1 MKLSSVHHVAGI
13 TLSLTVIANASSV
26 EMVKDLTP
34 GHLKSSFPKN
44 LIACG
49 GYLYFETYDRDWG
62 TTYYPTIS
70 YYKYDGV
77 TDEITKAA
85 NFPEDAHRFICF
97 KDELYCFDG
106 VPQETTCSYGWC
118 TTESLWGIYRYD
130 GSTKT
135 VVYDAKIDSLNGR
148 VNFFEYQS
156 ELYFGL
162 EGPKL
167 MKTDGVD
174 TEVVCDLQPGWNPV
188 DDSEPTNMGEHNGS
202 LYFMTKFMTKDD
214 DDNNVLYKYNE
225 EEGRSLF
232 YNFGTNEAYHIF
244 SFKGNMY
251 LIIHWRKGGSF
262 WYSSYGYD
270 VKKLGG
276 GNGDTIQG
284 ETLSDET
291 TIISLN
297 NAFHAIE
304 FGDSWYFKIRD
315 ERVVGTTWYGSDETQ
330 DYYGMWK
337 YDGEDVQQIINNV
350 FGGPMKDSVV
360 HFENLFKFE
369 DKLFFA
375 ASDGTIP
382 DKSVLQLWKWPGT
395 DNATVV
401 QSTFPFDPKE
411 FTKYQGRLYFA
422 ASGDGT
428 GEELWVY
435 TPDGWEK
442 PAVQESTPT
451 LQIVD
456 DNGTVDINKASEDG
470 ADAPLPEND
479 QDLMDLLDNL
489 PEDDK
494 DVYDDLINDLLENI
508 DDLPDSMHDFIDK
521 HIDPRAF
528 DSPASVEHLNLPL
541 AVVTVVWFI
550 LASL

>member
-1 MKLSSVHHVAGI
+1 MKLPSVHQVAGI

-49 GYLYFETYDRDWG
+49 GYLYFETYDRSGWG
-62 TTYYPTIS
+62 TTN

-77 TDEITKAA
+77 TDAITKAA

-97 KDELYCFDG
+97 NDEIYCFDG

-118 TTESLWGIYRYD
+118 TTENLWGIYKYD
-130 GSTKT
+130 GTAKT
-135 VVYDAKIDSLNGR
+135 VVFDAKIDSLNGR

-202 LYFMTKFMTKDD
+202 LYFMTKDD
-214 DDNNVLYKYNE
+214 DENNVLYKYNE
-225 EEGRSLF
+225 EEGCSLF

-251 LIIHWRKGGSF
+251 LIIHWRSGGSF

-276 GNGDTIQG
+276 ENGDTIQG
-284 ETLSDET
+284 ESLSDEP

-297 NAFHAIE
+297 DAFHAIE
-304 FGDSWYFKIRD
+304 FGGSWYFKIRD

-330 DYYGMWK
+330 DYYGMWE

-350 FGGPMKDSVV
+350 FGGPTKDSGV
-360 HFENLFKFE
+360 HFENLFAFE
-369 DKLFFA
+369 DNLFFA

-382 DKSVLQLWKWPGT
+382 DKSVGLTTQLWKWPGT
-395 DNATVV
+395 GNATVV

-442 PAVQESTPT
+442 PPVQESTPT
-451 LQIVD
+451 LQTVD
-456 DNGTVDINKASEDG
+456 DNGTVDIDKASEDG
-470 ADAPLPEND
+470 TGAPLPENN

-489 PEDDK
+489 PEKDK
-494 DVYDDLINDLLENI
+494 DVYDDLINDLLENK
-508 DDLPDSMHDFIDK
+508 DDLPDSMQDFIDK

-528 DSPASVEHLNLPL
+528 DSPASVENLNLPL